1 MHPFTP
7 RMPRPGSGK
16 IICEVFPPFSSLLR
30 AFVLSRFRFFVTP
43 CRPPGSSV
51 YGILQARILEWVAM
65 PSSRGSSWPRDQTS
79 TSYISCIG
87 RRVLYHWCHL
97 GSPVTFW
104 LTQASLD
111 NAKGEKKSDISFKS
125 VSLLLTWTFHSRQ
138 IQLKTKCKKVQ
149 RESAPRKEKP
159 ASVFVVQD
167 QLPSESFNGLLKL
180 HLSRPRLWSYST
192 TKRNN
197 SLTMHDGWH
206 RKQEPSGSEKP
217 CPSSFL

>member
-16 IICEVFPPFSSLLR
+16 IICEVFPPFSSLLH
-30 AFVLSRFRFFVTP
+30 AFVLSRFRFFATP

-51 YGILQARILEWVAM
+51 HGILQARILEWVAM

-79 TSYISCIG
+79 ASYISCIG

-111 NAKGEKKSDISFKS
+111 NAKGKKKKVTYHLKVFLCCWLELFIVGRFSLKQNAKKCRGNLPPEKKS
-125 VSLLLTWTFHSRQ
+125 Q
-138 IQLKTKCKKVQ
+138 Q
-149 RESAPRKEKP
+149 
-159 ASVFVVQD
+159 VF
-167 QLPSESFNGLLKL
+167 L
-180 HLSRPRLWSYST
+180 LSRI
-192 TKRNN
+192 N
-197 SLTMHDGWH
+197 SPLKASMAY
-206 RKQEPSGSEKP
+206 
-217 CPSSFL
+217 